1 MRDLVVI
8 ILCLLTLVL
17 QARAAGPAA
26 TASASPAVSVRI
38 TSPLGRTGTPGAIRI
53 VAQIRT
59 EDATLPG
66 PVRFAVDGQLL
77 ATDTDGPPYVA
88 ELVDEN
94 PFERR
99 EITVEV
105 TDSLGRGRRSR
116 GARAVRSHRRNAGD
130 ERAA

>member
-1 MRDLVVI
+1 MRDLLVI
-8 ILCLLTLVL
+8 VLYLLMLLL
-17 QARAAGPAA
+17 QARAAEPDV
-26 TASASPAVSVRI
+26 TASGAGLSVRI

-59 EDATLPG
+59 DDAMLPG

-88 ELVDEN
+88 EWVDEN

-105 TDSLGRGRRSR
+105 TDSLGHE
-116 GARAVRSHRRNAGD
+116 VRDRVVLEPFD
-130 ERAA
+130 LID